1 MSRRRSR
8 PRTVLAALVA
18 VLAVMSLGAASAQG
32 AIVQL
37 TGSSTVTPSEQ
48 AKQFLADNG
57 VMVQPTGPATLAGG
71 VFTFPIAAGFGDTET
86 HDGVLAHA
94 GGLRFSKDYRSA
106 VVRRPVAVRAGDT
119 AVLLAQLPGLPG
131 NCGHVKRALRRY
143 LFNHPGVK
151 HRLWHLANQ
160 YPKAA
165 RHVVRALHRYCSE
178 GRVIVLARLTN
189 LGKSVSNGTATLT
202 ADLLLS
208 KRGAHLVNSV
218 AGGHVV
224 DEGAPLGS
232 AVSTV
237 TPAP

>member
-1 MSRRRSR
+1 
-8 PRTVLAALVA
+8 
-18 VLAVMSLGAASAQG
+18 MSLGAASAQG
-32 AIVQL
+32 AIVKL
-37 TGSSTVTPSEQ
+37 TGSSTVTPSEK
-48 AKQFLADNG
+48 AKQFLANNG
-57 VMVQPTGPATLAGG
+57 VIVRPTGPATLSAG
-71 VFTFPIAAGFGDTET
+71 VFSFPIAAGFGDTDT
-86 HDGVLAHA
+86 YDGVLAHA
-94 GGLRFSKDYRSA
+94 GGLRFSKGYRSA

-131 NCGHVKRALRRY
+131 NCRHVKRALRRY
-143 LFNHPGVK
+143 LVNHPGVK
-151 HRLWHLANQ
+151 HRVWHLAKQ

-202 ADLLLS
+202 ADLALS
-208 KRGAHLVNSV
+208 KRAAHLVNSI

-237 TPAP
+237 TPVP

>member
-8 PRTVLAALVA
+8 PGTALAVLVA

-32 AIVQL
+32 AIVKL

-48 AKQFLADNG
+48 AKQLLANNG
-57 VMVQPTGPATLAGG
+57 VAVSPTGQATFANGA
-71 VFTFPIAAGFGDTET
+71 FTFPIVAGFGDTAT
-86 HDGVLAHA
+86 YDGVLAHA
-94 GGLRFSKDYRSA
+94 GGLRFSKGYESA

-143 LFNHPGVK
+143 LINHPGVK
-151 HRLWHLANQ
+151 HRVWHLAKQ

-165 RHVVRALHRYCSE
+165 RHVVRALHRYCSA

-202 ADLLLS
+202 ADLSLS
-208 KRGAHLVNSV
+208 KRAARIINGV
-218 AGGHVV
+218 AGSKVV
-224 DEGAPLGS
+224 AAGAPLGS

-237 TPAP
+237 TRAP

>member
-8 PRTVLAALVA
+8 PRTALAVLVA
-18 VLAVMSLGAASAQG
+18 VLAIMSLGAASAQG
-32 AIVQL
+32 AIVKL

-48 AKQFLADNG
+48 AKQLLANNG
-57 VMVQPTGPATLAGG
+57 VAVSPTGQATFANG
-71 VFTFPIAAGFGDTET
+71 VFTFPIAAGFGDTAT
-86 HDGVLAHA
+86 YDGVLAHA
-94 GGLRFSKDYRSA
+94 GGLRFSKGYESA

-143 LFNHPGVK
+143 LINHPGVK
-151 HRLWHLANQ
+151 HRVWHLAQQ

-202 ADLLLS
+202 ADLSLS
-208 KRGAHLVNSV
+208 KRAAHLVNRV

-237 TPAP
+237 TPVP